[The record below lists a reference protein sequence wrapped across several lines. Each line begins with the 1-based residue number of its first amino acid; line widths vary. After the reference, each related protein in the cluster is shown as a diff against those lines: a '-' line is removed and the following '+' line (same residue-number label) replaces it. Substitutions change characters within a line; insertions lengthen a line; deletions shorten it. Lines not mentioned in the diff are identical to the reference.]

1 MKMSVEQAY
10 KILAVPRSADIKAI
24 KKKYRKLML
33 KVHPDSLKSGKNTY
47 QYSAQ
52 EINEAYSIIIK
63 YLSDNKMSDYFNN
76 SSDDSYSS
84 EYTYDEEYY
93 QDYNSYASD
102 GDNWDAPVN
111 DNAYTSRNIYHYAE
125 GARGNITGSFV
136 IAKGKYIWTIEE
148 DFTLFIKSISES
160 SDKLLSGIEG
170 KEAYRIQEG
179 QL

>member
-10 KILAVPRSADIKAI
+10 KILAVSKGTDIKAM

-76 SSDDSYSS
+76 SSEDSYAS
-84 EYTYDEEYY
+84 EYTYDEE
-93 QDYNSYASD
+93 
-102 GDNWDAPVN
+102 
-111 DNAYTSRNIYHYAE
+111 
-125 GARGNITGSFV
+125 
-136 IAKGKYIWTIEE
+136 
-148 DFTLFIKSISES
+148 
-160 SDKLLSGIEG
+160 
-170 KEAYRIQEG
+170 
-179 QL
+179 